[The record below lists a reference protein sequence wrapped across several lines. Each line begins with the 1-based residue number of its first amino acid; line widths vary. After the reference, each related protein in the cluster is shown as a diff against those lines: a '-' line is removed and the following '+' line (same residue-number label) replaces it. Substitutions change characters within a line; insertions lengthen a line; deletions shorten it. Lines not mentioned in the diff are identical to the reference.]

1 LRKRAKRKKEE
12 EEEEEEKH
20 TSYTHSDIYTQEVS
34 AGKFDYILV
43 LLTTIDNR
51 AIQAI
56 YVGDARL

>member
-1 LRKRAKRKKEE
+1 LRKRAKRKKE